1 MDYSLHDNQI
11 LRYDDTPSLLR
22 RLARNGLLKCPVCK
36 KEVRFA
42 ERGRNYFFHKKGEGT
57 AQCELYHGSLNLP
70 VIPAVNVK
78 PSKKQNQRGVA
89 PPTSKNSNLNVEI
102 IFKERKDNRY
112 GFLLALSWENSI
124 AGDSFQLKINKSSS
138 VIIKSDSF
146 RVTGSYLVDLY
157 ELEIIPNRKSSAE
170 LIKQVDFINN
180 FFERHNYLIFNND
193 DQSTCNLN
201 DEFLIEEVKTLF
213 DLKSSKIIRNL
224 ETTDIESTLADDG
237 YIKIND
243 SHKIKVSSPNI
254 YKVGENGAK
263 LYSTCLDNVFI
274 ENNAPTTNRITI
286 NSYSLDKGML
296 LEKILF
302 LHPGRTKLEDFDEST
317 DFIVLEI
324 TDEKIIIIRST
335 EGMHEHKV
343 IPSGKFIHYLPI
355 ELEKLP
361 HLTQITRNQSYWEIV
376 SIKEDNNSS
385 IFSYKQWNSEL
396 ITLGYFKE
404 I

>member
-1 MDYSLHDNQI
+1 M
-11 LRYDDTPSLLR
+11 
-22 RLARNGLLKCPVCK
+22 
-36 KEVRFA
+36 
-42 ERGRNYFFHKKGEGT
+42 
-57 AQCELYHGSLNLP
+57 
-70 VIPAVNVK
+70 
-78 PSKKQNQRGVA
+78 
-89 PPTSKNSNLNVEI
+89 
-102 IFKERKDNRY
+102 
-112 GFLLALSWENSI
+112 
-124 AGDSFQLKINKSSS
+124 
-138 VIIKSDSF
+138 
-146 RVTGSYLVDLY
+146 
-157 ELEIIPNRKSSAE
+157 
-170 LIKQVDFINN
+170 
-180 FFERHNYLIFNND
+180 
-193 DQSTCNLN
+193 
-201 DEFLIEEVKTLF
+201 
-213 DLKSSKIIRNL
+213 
-224 ETTDIESTLADDG
+224 
-237 YIKIND
+237 
-243 SHKIKVSSPNI
+243 SSPNI